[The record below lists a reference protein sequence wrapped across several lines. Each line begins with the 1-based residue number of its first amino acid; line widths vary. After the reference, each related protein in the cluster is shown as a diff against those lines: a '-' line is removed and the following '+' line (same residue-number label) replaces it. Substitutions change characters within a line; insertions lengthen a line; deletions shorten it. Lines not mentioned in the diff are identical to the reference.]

1 MIVTNGFVW
10 FLGLNDKKFQKVL
23 FCDCGIEINRMSH
36 KQSVRASALQIT
48 NQNCQLKVRALL
60 SLEKMSIFYSN
71 KWHIFTCVQSTV
83 QCREMRC
90 ANESKNNTVYSTAA
104 GGGGCSAVAAHQSRA
119 KYICTAPS
127 LHISSRCTLQTYWG
141 MNAMCLVSRA
151 AADHISCLQMMISCS
166 SLWTWMTISVTRFC
180 PTTET
185 RSSWSVSGH
194 Q

>member
-1 MIVTNGFVW
+1 MLITDQVSTY
-10 FLGLNDKKFQKVL
+10 LHIYRECL
-23 FCDCGIEINRMSH
+23 H

-104 GGGGCSAVAAHQSRA
+104 GGGGCSAIAAHQSKVQSTSVLRPAHLISLYTPDILRDECNVA
-119 KYICTAPS
+119 K
-127 LHISSRCTLQTYWG
+127 
-141 MNAMCLVSRA
+141 
-151 AADHISCLQMMISCS
+151 
-166 SLWTWMTISVTRFC
+166 
-180 PTTET
+180 
-185 RSSWSVSGH
+185 SVSCCS
-194 Q
+194 